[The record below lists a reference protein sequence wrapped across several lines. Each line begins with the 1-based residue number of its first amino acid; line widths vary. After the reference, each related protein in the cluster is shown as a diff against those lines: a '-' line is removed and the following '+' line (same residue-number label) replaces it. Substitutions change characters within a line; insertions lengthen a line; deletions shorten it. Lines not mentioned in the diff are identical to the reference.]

1 MNRRGV
7 TFLEVVLAV
16 ALLAMLFTTVVSAY
30 GAIRAMG
37 MRQQERLNA
46 TEVAH
51 RIIMIYA
58 YEGPDKVP
66 SENEFVEYGT
76 SLYRFRL
83 SEDTLI
89 EEPGGREG
97 LSIRRAVPFS
107 GLSANRRI
115 EARLLQLTVDVFP
128 EQRGYIPSNT
138 EPLASVSRVFNPLD
152 TSTQTDDVLLQHILR
167 QLGED
172 FQLPAPPQR

>member
-1 MNRRGV
+1 MIRRGV

-16 ALLAMLFTTVVSAY
+16 ALLAMLFTTIVSAY
-30 GAIRAMG
+30 GAIRSMG
-37 MRQQERLNA
+37 VREQERLSA

-58 YEGPDKVP
+58 HEGPDKVP
-66 SENEFVEYGT
+66 GENEFVEYGPD
-76 SLYRFRL
+76 LYRFRL
-83 SEDTLI
+83 SEESLI

-115 EARLLQLTVDVFP
+115 EARLVQITVEVFP
-128 EQRGYIPSNT
+128 EQTGRIPST
-138 EPLASVSRVFNPLD
+138 AEPLASVSRIFNPLD

-172 FQLPAPPQR
+172 FQMPVPPQP